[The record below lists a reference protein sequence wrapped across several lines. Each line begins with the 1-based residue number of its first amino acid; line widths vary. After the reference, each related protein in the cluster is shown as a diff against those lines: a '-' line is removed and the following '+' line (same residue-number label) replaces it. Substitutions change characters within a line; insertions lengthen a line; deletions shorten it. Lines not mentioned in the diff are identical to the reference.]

1 MGGPAQQFMQPS
13 YQGQWYGTPS
23 MGYQPGFQP
32 SPFQGGQYRFHPQ
45 DVGASR
51 MQEVQAPR
59 QDIQANP
66 PTFQTSQPKGAAV
79 GGQTS
84 ESRLQQPHTDWQS
97 GKPAA
102 SQSGSSESNR

>member
-1 MGGPAQQFMQPS
+1 
-13 YQGQWYGTPS
+13 
-23 MGYQPGFQP
+23 
-32 SPFQGGQYRFHPQ
+32 
-45 DVGASR
+45 

-66 PTFQTSQPKGAAV
+66 PPTFQTSQPKGQAV

-97 GKPAA
+97 GKPDS
-102 SQSGSSESNR
+102 SQSDV